1 MFKDHENYEPNGFNY
16 YKAVKRAEQEKILK
30 ELRKESEPCEQSAS
44 GRQGALRKTNV
55 SKARV
60 SNLLNQPAVVPTARD
75 EIDLMLACVTEA
87 KEAPSAK
94 GTVWMRAEKLYF
106 AAYLNNST
114 LAENEKKFLRGPT
127 TAAHIE
133 ATFKGYATAQ
143 KAFVAAREQEA
154 LAFSPPQF
162 DVAETPTTAAAL
174 ALTSIG
180 AASSSAPAAG
190 SSSEAV
196 VATSSSAPEVT
207 EKCATSRWKRKID
220 DGEPLLASAIGSLP
234 KVAARQYLRAMGVTV
249 PRSINNDIDSMRE
262 LLRKELGSESRWSK
276 SQKS

>member
-1 MFKDHENYEPNGFNY
+1 MKEHPNYEPNGFNY

-30 ELRKESEPCEQSAS
+30 QLRKESEPCEPCEPSAS

-87 KEAPSAK
+87 KEVRNSK
-94 GTVWMRAEKLYF
+94 GSIWQRAEKLYF
-106 AAYLNNST
+106 TAYLNNST
-114 LAENEKKFLRGPT
+114 LAENERKFLRGPT

-133 ATFKGYATAQ
+133 ATFQGYATAQ

-154 LAFSPPQF
+154 LAFTPPQF

-174 ALTSIG
+174 ALTSI
-180 AASSSAPAAG
+180 AAAPSAAEQSAAESSSAAASKPAKLNPAA
-190 SSSEAV
+190 
-196 VATSSSAPEVT
+196 
-207 EKCATSRWKRKID
+207 RWKRKID
-220 DGEPLLASAIGSLP
+220 DGEPLYAAAIDGLSR
-234 KVAARQYLRAMGVTV
+234 VAAAEYLRAMGETVARDVTLSV
-249 PRSINNDIDSMRE
+249 MQGM
-262 LLRKELGSESRWSK
+262 LKAKLGSDSSWSK
-276 SQKS
+276 CQKT